1 MRIMYISDLHI
12 DSCNEIEGELLESIK
27 AVEWQFD
34 VLVIA
39 GDVANYVQRV
49 YRFFENLRAVVPWKP
64 IIFVPGNHE
73 YYNDTMKYCDGVMSQ
88 MMTRFNISVLGNNTQ
103 FLPCRGVG
111 VEDETVCFIG
121 GTLWTDFEVFGEPEI
136 SKQSVSQCMND
147 FRRIVNYNDKI
158 LTPDDTN
165 FLHLSQ
171 LDLMEN
177 LVMDPRNSDV
187 KFVAVTHHGPSRK
200 SIAPEYLKDI
210 NTPAFTSGILDID
223 HDSYRPWTSKIS
235 LWIHGHTHAPFDYEC
250 DHGYGDKT
258 RVVCNPLGYSRTYS
272 NGQRWFENTKF
283 DLKLVM
289 V

>member
-12 DSCNEIEGELLESIK
+12 DSCNEIEGELLEAIRTS
-27 AVEWQFD
+27 EWKFD

-49 YRFFENLRAVVPWKP
+49 YRFFQYLRVAVPSKP

-73 YYNDTMKYCDGVMSQ
+73 YYNDTMKYCDGVMS
-88 MMTRFNISVLGNNTQ
+88 MMITSLGITVLGNNTQ
-103 FLPCRGVG
+103 FHPDRFVDVG
-111 VEDETVCFIG
+111 DETICFIG
-121 GTLWTDFEVFGEPEI
+121 GTLWTDFEVFGNPEV
-136 SKQSVSQCMND
+136 SKNSVSRCMND

-158 LTPDDTN
+158 LTPDDTS
-165 FLHLSQ
+165 FLHESQ

-177 LVMDPRNSDV
+177 LVMDPRNSEV
-187 KFVAVTHHGPSRK
+187 KFVAVSHHGPSRK
-200 SIAPEYLKDI
+200 SIAPEYLLDL
-210 NTPAFTSGILDID
+210 NTPAFTSGILDVG
-223 HDSYRPWTSKIS
+223 HNSYRAWASKIS
-235 LWIHGHTHAPFDYEC
+235 LWIHGHTHAPFDYDC

-283 DLKLVM
+283 DLKVAM